1 MRLNKAFVLIGII
14 ALFYISYIQT
24 GDIKKI
30 IILKEPFFISDLQL
44 TNYKEKKIYLKEKK
58 ADYFLLNFWASWCAP
73 CIKEMHSFNKL
84 TKNNENIKVLTVS
97 QDSNLLKAENFF
109 KKNNYKYLEKYYDFN
124 KEVLKNFSI
133 RGIPTTF
140 IINSQYQVFAKVEGL
155 IEWDSKQFKEWLY
168 KN

>member
-1 MRLNKAFVLIGII
+1 MTFNKASVLICII
-14 ALFYISYIQT
+14 TLLCIFHIQAS
-24 GDIKKI
+24 DIKKI
-30 IILKEPFFISDLQL
+30 TILKEPFFILDLQL
-44 TNYKEKKIYLKEKK
+44 TDYNEKKIYLKEKK

-73 CIKEMHSFNKL
+73 CIKEMDSFNKL
-84 TKNNENIKVLTVS
+84 TMNNEKIKVLTVS
-97 QDSNLLKAENFF
+97 QDSNLIKAKDFF
-109 KKNNYKYLEKYYDFN
+109 KKNDYKYLEKYYDFN
-124 KEVLKNFSI
+124 KEVLKNFVI